1 MSARR
6 VWRNGQYVWIPEG
19 PSGCRTEPKHFV
31 GGALVVGGPVTGPVT
46 GFFGLRQYTTDEEV
60 REAKLRFHPHG
71 RVVRAGEA

>member
-31 GGALVVGGPVTGPVT
+31 GGALVTGGPAGKAPWYQPVPLTG
-46 GFFGLRQYTTDEEV
+46 
-60 REAKLRFHPHG
+60 EALAEARRRFHPHG
-71 RVVRAGEA
+71 RKVVAA